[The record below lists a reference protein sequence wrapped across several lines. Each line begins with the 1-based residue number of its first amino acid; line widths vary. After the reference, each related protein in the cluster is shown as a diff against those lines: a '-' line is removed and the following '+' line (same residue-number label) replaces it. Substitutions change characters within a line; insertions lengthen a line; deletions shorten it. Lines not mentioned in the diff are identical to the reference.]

1 MTKQNEIKRRLSEG
15 RTVFGTWSMLASPSV
30 SNVIAES
37 GVDFVIIDLEHGPG
51 SLETVEAQAFG
62 AEAAGCTPI
71 ARLPEVDE
79 AMILRTLETGV
90 QSLLVSHVST
100 AEEAARVVSA
110 ARYAPAG
117 SRGLS
122 PFTRWHGYSER
133 DLESKLARANDETFV
148 GVLVE
153 GEEGLRNLEQIAA
166 VPGLDLVYLGVY
178 DISQSVGVPGKLD
191 DPRVLDVVRSS
202 VARIE
207 ARGPAAGSVARDREY
222 LNVLHSAG
230 FRFLSY
236 WADSAILRSGLETA
250 RGWYEELSDGA

>member
-1 MTKQNEIKRRLSEG
+1 MTKDNHVRRRLRDG
-15 RTVFGTWSMLASPSV
+15 GTVFGTWSMLASPSV

-37 GVDFVIIDLEHGPG
+37 GVDFVILDLEHGPS
-51 SLETVEAQAFG
+51 SLETVEAQAFA
-62 AEAAGCTPI
+62 AEAAGSTPI
-71 ARLPEVDE
+71 ARLPDVDE
-79 AMILRTLETGV
+79 SMILRTLETGV

-100 AEEAARVVSA
+100 PDEAARVVGA
-110 ARYAPAG
+110 ARYPPAG
-117 SRGLS
+117 ERGLS
-122 PFTRWHGYSER
+122 PFTRWHGYSEA
-133 DLESKLARANDETFV
+133 DLEAKLERANDETFV

-153 GEEGLRNLEQIAA
+153 GEEGLRNLEEIAA
-166 VPGLDLVYLGVY
+166 TPGLDLVYLGVY

-191 DPRVLDVVRSS
+191 DPRVVEVVRSS

-207 ARGPAAGSVARDREY
+207 AQGSAAGSVARDRDY
-222 LNVLHSAG
+222 LNLLHSAG